1 MAANPF
7 DQFDAPVST
16 NANPFDQFDAAVTLP
31 ATTKPPPPSWF
42 DVVRSAP
49 VKAVAGIADV
59 GLNALIQPFRM
70 GNQLANARDY
80 MFGDN
85 ATTMSDLITGRRP
98 EPRMALPQ
106 VTPYTALGRQTG
118 AIANTPNM
126 TTGQKIADVGLQ
138 VATGSLFGPWS
149 GLRAAGTNM
158 LAAGLGGAG
167 GEVVSEVTGSPTAGL
182 IASLAA
188 IPAAG
193 YGIKKTGAIMGDIFS
208 PTQRAARL
216 VKTTAA
222 PTINEVRAAI
232 LMHPDKPVSE
242 ALMLEGVNNPAM
254 QTLAQVTGTDAR
266 WTEALRK
273 ATTQKEIDDLAA
285 LAGGETQTAAIT
297 AQREAKANLNADT
310 RQQRDIPLSQAGL
323 YNIRGRTAEQNL
335 ADATAE
341 ASAAAADARR
351 FGRVSGDPYADV
363 RTQPRVE
370 TPAIL
375 GTPPPEPLGVQQRV
389 DQWMKDWVKQGFGP
403 ATTREA
409 RNRVNMANK
418 AEEVATQR
426 AEQSLGAGEA
436 RWEAQQ
442 TLASMKAA
450 GLQPLRPDSILS
462 HLRNASNDPA
472 IAGNKQVQQVYRQVE
487 AMLDDWVNQHGDIS
501 PEALYSIRKWGVSS
515 IVDDL
520 LGSQSQ
526 QAKKKFAAGV
536 IAKLNPVID
545 DAIEAAGGKGWKDY
559 LKTYASGMHK
569 LEQQKFAAD
578 ALEMYNKNPKGFVDL
593 IKGNNPDAI
602 ESVFGPGSYDIAKE
616 MGTNMGVLRKVAG
629 QVERRTEAA
638 RLASVGA
645 DELKKYASETSSRFH
660 LPNLLSRPAAL
671 ANQVATLLQG
681 RVDRKTLDLL
691 AEGFKSGKSLEELL
705 KVVPFK
711 ERVTV
716 MNTLKNSAIYQPGA
730 FATTTNAL
738 AEQ

>member
-1 MAANPF
+1 MAMTIEQQRALALARARLRVSKPE
-7 DQFDAPVST
+7 QAKQPVSDKET
-16 NANPFDQFDAAVTLP
+16 AA
-31 ATTKPPPPSWF
+31 PSWF

-49 VKAVAGIADV
+49 VKAFASAADNA
-59 GLNALIQPFRM
+59 LNAMLSPGRM
-70 GNQLANARDY
+70 TNMMLGRNAP
-80 MFGDN
+80 
-85 ATTMSDLITGRRP
+85 P
-98 EPRMALPQ
+98 EI
-106 VTPYTALGRQTG
+106 TPYTAFGRQAG
-118 AIANTPNM
+118 AIADTSNM

-138 VATGSLFGPWS
+138 AATGALFGPS
-149 GLRAAGTNM
+149 AGLRATAANM
-158 LAAGLGGAG
+158 LAAGTGAG
-167 GEVVSEVTGSPTAGL
+167 GGELVSQATGSPTVGL
-182 IASLAA
+182 ITSLAA

-193 YGIKKTGAIMGDIFS
+193 YGAKKVGAMVGDVFS
-208 PTQRAARL
+208 PQQRAARL
-216 VKTTAA
+216 VKATSA

-242 ALMLEGVNNPAM
+242 ALMIEGVNNPAM

-273 ATTQKEIDDLAA
+273 ATTQQEIDDLAA

-297 AQREAKANLNADT
+297 AQREAKAKLNAET

-323 YNIRGRTAEQNL
+323 YNVRGRATEQKL
-335 ADATAE
+335 ADASAE

-351 FGRVSGDPYADV
+351 FGRVGGDQYADV
-363 RTQPRVE
+363 RTQPPVQA
-370 TPAIL
+370 PAIL
-375 GTPPPEPLGVQQRV
+375 GAPTPEPLGVQQRV
-389 DQWMKDWVKQGFGP
+389 DQWIKDWVKQGFGP

-409 RNRVNMANK
+409 RNRVNMAGK

-426 AEQSLGAGEA
+426 AGQSLEAGQV

-450 GLQPLRPDSILS
+450 GLQPLRPDSVLS

-472 IAGNKQVQQVYRQVE
+472 IAGNKQVQQVYKQVE
-487 AMLDDWVNQHGDIS
+487 AMLNDWVNQHGDIS

-536 IAKLNPVID
+536 ISRLNPVID
-545 DAIEAAGGKGWKDY
+545 DAIEAAGGKGWKNY
-559 LKTYASGMHK
+559 LKNYAAGMHK

-578 ALEMYNKNPKGFVDL
+578 ALEMYNTNPKGFVDL
-593 IKGNNPDAI
+593 VKGNNPDAI
-602 ESVFGPGSYDIAKE
+602 ETVFGPGSYDIAKE

-638 RLASVGA
+638 RLAGVGA

-660 LPNLLSRPAAL
+660 LPNLLSRPAAV
-671 ANQVATLLQG
+671 ANQVVRLLEG
-681 RVDRKTLDLL
+681 RIDRKTLDLL
-691 AEGFKSGKSLEELL
+691 ADGFKRGKSLEELL
-705 KVVPFK
+705 NVVPFK

-716 MNTLKNSAIYQPGA
+716 MNTLKNSAVYQPGA
-730 FATTTNAL
+730 FIATTNAL
-738 AEQ
+738 AEP

>member
-1 MAANPF
+1 MANEW
-7 DQFDAPVST
+7 DVVSSAPASSADPWAVVSS
-16 NANPFDQFDAAVTLP
+16 VP
-31 ATTKPPPPSWF
+31 ATSSVTKKTPPSWF
-42 DVVRSAP
+42 DVLRSAP
-49 VKAVAGIADV
+49 VKAIAGAADI
-59 GLNALIQPFRM
+59 GLNAALQPARM
-70 GNQLANARDY
+70 SNQLAVLRDR
-80 MFGDN
+80 MFGS
-85 ATTMSDLITGRRP
+85 ATPTMSDLITGQRP
-98 EPRMALPQ
+98 QQRPNLPYLP
-106 VTPYTALGRQTG
+106 VYTAFGTQTG
-118 AIANTPNM
+118 AIAPTPNM

-138 VATGSLFGPWS
+138 AATGSLFGPWN
-149 GLRAAGTNM
+149 GLRTVGVNM
-158 LAAGLGGAG
+158 LAAGAGAAG
-167 GEVVSEVTGSPTAGL
+167 GEVVSEATGSPTAGL

-193 YGIKKTGAIMGDIFS
+193 YGIKKTGAALGDIFS
-208 PTQRAARL
+208 PEQRAARL
-216 VKTTAA
+216 TKAVVGPDIAA
-222 PTINEVRAAI
+222 VRAAI

-242 ALMLEGVNNPAM
+242 ALMLESVNNPAL

-266 WTEALRK
+266 WTEALRR
-273 ATTQKEIDDLAA
+273 ATTQQEIDDLAR

-297 AQREAKANLNADT
+297 SQRAGKAELNEQN
-310 RQQRDIPLSQAGL
+310 RQKRDIPLYQAGL
-323 YNIRGRTAEQNL
+323 YNTRGREAEQKL
-335 ADATAE
+335 AEASAE
-341 ASAAAADARR
+341 ASAAANDARR

-409 RNRVNMANK
+409 RNRVNMASK

-426 AEQSLGAGEA
+426 AGQSLEAGEA
-436 RWEAQQ
+436 RWESQQ

-450 GLQPLRPDSILS
+450 GLQPLRPDTILA
-462 HLRNASNDPA
+462 HLRSASSDPA
-472 IAGNKQVQQVYRQVE
+472 IAGNKQIQQVYKHVE
-487 AMLDDWVNQHGDIS
+487 AMLNDWVNQHGDIS

-559 LKTYASGMHK
+559 LKAHAAGMHK
-569 LEQQKFAAD
+569 LEQQEFAAK
-578 ALEMYNKNPKGFVDL
+578 ALEMYKTNPKGFVEL
-593 IKGNNPDAI
+593 VKGNNPEAI
-602 ESVFGPGSYDIAKE
+602 EDVFGPGSYDIAKE
-616 MGTNMGVLRKVAG
+616 MGTNMSVLQKVAG
-629 QVERRTEAA
+629 QVSRRDEAS
-638 RLASVGA
+638 RLATLGA
-645 DELKKYASETSSRFH
+645 DEFKKYAAETSSRFH

-691 AEGFKSGKSLEELL
+691 AEGFKKGRSLEELL
-705 KVVPFK
+705 NVVPFK
-711 ERVTV
+711 DRVTV
-716 MNTLKNSAIYQPGA
+716 MKTLQNSAIYQPGA
-730 FATTTNAL
+730 LAATTNAL
-738 AEQ
+738 AEP

>member
-1 MAANPF
+1 MGWK
-7 DQFDAPVST
+7 DAPVEKT
-16 NANPFDQFDAAVTLP
+16 P
-31 ATTKPPPPSWF
+31 AWASAPIVEQNNQAKLPPSWF

-59 GLNALIQPFRM
+59 GLNALIQPFRI

-118 AIANTPNM
+118 VIANTPNM

-138 VATGSLFGPWS
+138 VATGSLFGPWT

-167 GEVVSEVTGSPTAGL
+167 GEVVSEATGSPTAGL
-182 IASLAA
+182 ITSLLA

-193 YGIKKTGAIMGDIFS
+193 YGIRKVGSMTGDIFS
-208 PTQRAARL
+208 PEQRAARL
-216 VKTTAA
+216 TKAVVGPDIAA
-222 PTINEVRAAI
+222 VRTAI

-242 ALMLEGVNNPAM
+242 ALMIESVNNPAL

-266 WTEALRK
+266 WTEALRR
-273 ATTQKEIDDLAA
+273 ATTQQEIDDLAR

-297 AQREAKANLNADT
+297 SQRAGKAELNEQN
-310 RQQRDIPLSQAGL
+310 RQKRDIPMYQAGL
-323 YNIRGRTAEQNL
+323 YNTRGRAAEQNL
-335 ADATAE
+335 ADASAE
-341 ASAAAADARR
+341 ASAAAADAKR

-375 GTPPPEPLGVQQRV
+375 GTPPPKPLGVQQRV

-409 RNRVNMANK
+409 RNRVNLAGK

-426 AEQSLGAGEA
+426 AGQSLEAGEA
-436 RWEAQQ
+436 RWESQQ

-450 GLQPLRPDSILS
+450 GLQPLRPDTVLTY
-462 HLRNASNDPA
+462 LRSASSDPA
-472 IAGNKQVQQVYRQVE
+472 IAGEKQVQQVYKQV
-487 AMLDDWVNQHGDIS
+487 AGMLEDWVNQHGDIS
-501 PEALYSIRKWGVSS
+501 PEALYSIRKFGVSS

-526 QAKKKFAAGV
+526 QAKNKFAAGV

-559 LKTYASGMHK
+559 LKAHAAGMHK
-569 LEQQKFAAD
+569 LEQQEFAAK
-578 ALEMYNKNPKGFVDL
+578 ALEMYKTNPKGFVEL
-593 IKGNNPDAI
+593 VKGNNPDAI
-602 ESVFGPGSYDIAKE
+602 EAVFGPGSYDIAKE
-616 MGTNMGVLRKVAG
+616 MGTNMGVLQKVAG
-629 QVERRTEAA
+629 QVERRTEAV